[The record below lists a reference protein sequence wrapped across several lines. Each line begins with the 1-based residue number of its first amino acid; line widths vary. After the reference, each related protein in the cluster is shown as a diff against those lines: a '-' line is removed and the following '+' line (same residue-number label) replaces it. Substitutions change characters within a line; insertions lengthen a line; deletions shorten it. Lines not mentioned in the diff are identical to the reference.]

1 MSNVAKPNPY
11 VIVETE
17 KGKDGNQEKKEVV
30 FKYPKS
36 KIFVGGLDFRLTNE
50 ELKQHFSEFGEIES
64 AVILKDINTGQS
76 RGFGFVT
83 FKSEAV
89 AQDLILNLQHTTI
102 NGRKVDIRSAEPK
115 QKDSS

>member
-1 MSNVAKPNPY
+1 MIPNINKPNPY
-11 VIVETE
+11 VIVETDANAAGGQHTGH
-17 KGKDGNQEKKEVV
+17 GKKDVV

-83 FKSEAV
+83 FRDEAV
-89 AQDLILNLQHTTI
+89 AQDLII
-102 NGRKVDIRSAEPK
+102 NM
-115 QKDSS
+115 